1 MSMVLVP
8 VSTETLNKLFA
19 SRQNPQESLDAIIA
33 RHSASEPAASQPK
46 MPAEKS
52 DTLTALPF
60 GRYKVAL
67 LGEHFKVLTLA
78 DALMETLRRL
88 HDLDDTILDKLS
100 HEGGRTRP
108 VVAHTPADLY
118 PGRSDLRKYAR
129 RLPNGWWVGTNYSSN
144 DVKRIF
150 RIICRVTGLNYGED
164 LLLA

>member
-67 LGEHFKVLTLA
+67 LGEHFKVFKGSEYL
-78 DALMETLRRL
+78 
-88 HDLDDTILDKLS
+88 K
-100 HEGGRTRP
+100 
-108 VVAHTPADLY
+108 TPGHKS
-118 PGRSDLRKYAR
+118 PR
-129 RLPNGWWVGTNYSSN
+129 
-144 DVKRIF
+144 
-150 RIICRVTGLNYGED
+150 
-164 LLLA
+164 